1 MHGEYKTPGGKLV
14 VADFAVE
21 EGRLRRMRVSGDFFL
36 YPEEALATI
45 DSALDGAPVTDD
57 EPTLAARIAAA
68 LAPNVTMLG
77 FSPEAVAKAVRRGLG
92 DA

>member
-1 MHGEYKTPGGKLV
+1 MHGEFKTPSGKLV
-14 VADFAVE
+14 RVDFAVRD
-21 EGRLRRMRVSGDFFL
+21 GTLRDVVVSGDFFL

-45 DSALDGAPVTDD
+45 DSAIEGVPTTAD
-57 EPTLAARIAAA
+57 EAALAARIAAA
-68 LAPNVTMLG
+68 LAPDVTMLG